1 MNGLNRLSYEQEVR
15 KQNENG
21 SNLFIWVVSYCFI
34 SNHYHSFVMKFI
46 TTAELITEIGQEV
59 IDLLLE
65 KNKAYGDT
73 ANNPPQIFSKL
84 PADEGIKSRIDDKLS
99 RIKNKGLSDITEDTI
114 MDLTGYLI
122 LLMVERKKNNNKII
136 NELIKKKD
144 ERKSF

>member
-1 MNGLNRLSYEQEVR
+1 MWAVPC
-15 KQNENG
+15 
-21 SNLFIWVVSYCFI
+21 CFI
-34 SNHYHSFVMKFI
+34 SNHYKSFVMNFI
-46 TTAELITEIGQEV
+46 T
-59 IDLLLE
+59 
-65 KNKAYGDT
+65 
-73 ANNPPQIFSKL
+73 
-84 PADEGIKSRIDDKLS
+84 DDKLS

>member
-1 MNGLNRLSYEQEVR
+1 
-15 KQNENG
+15 
-21 SNLFIWVVSYCFI
+21 
-34 SNHYHSFVMKFI
+34 MKFI

-59 IDLLLE
+59 IYLLLE